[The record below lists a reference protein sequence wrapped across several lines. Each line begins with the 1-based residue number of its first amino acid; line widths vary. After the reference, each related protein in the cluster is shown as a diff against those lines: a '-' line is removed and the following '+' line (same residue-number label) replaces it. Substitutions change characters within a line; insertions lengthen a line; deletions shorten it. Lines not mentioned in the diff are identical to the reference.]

1 MASDEA
7 PKPAADRIRVVGKW
21 VGALEVDLG
30 AWTAPMLRAEVARR
44 VGGGVEPERVGLIFG
59 GRVLKDD
66 PPASLLEAGLKANA
80 KVLSSLASPD
90 RAKEIAAE
98 AAKAKAE
105 EEHAARLVRLWDA
118 AKAMSQRHT
127 DGSFL
132 EDEDYN
138 LDLEDQSGQ
147 KVMFGSVDDMKALK
161 MALMLHQKGKTQMKK
176 KKYKEALD
184 VLIMAEEAF
193 SLCDSKLIQKVDNMP
208 MLQLDIVWC
217 YFVLRDVSCLEVAG
231 TRLEKARVGFERS
244 HGKDSSRFRVL
255 QAGRQADLAIYVRL
269 ELLEGVVAY
278 HNGHTEKARESL
290 TSAQAKYLQ
299 LQVPDEAI
307 SMLMDMGYE
316 ARSAKRALKMTG
328 YDIQSSVD
336 LLCEEREKKIRRQ
349 EEDRERQREI
359 LEQMRY
365 GKTPMNKAV
374 DLQKLKD
381 LTNIGFEKYLAAE
394 ALRINENDA
403 EKALDLLTNPEENC
417 ILQNKIQARRSRATR
432 GSSSSR
438 AAAARTA
445 RAINNRQAFVSA
457 PPHAVDGNAPP
468 HAANGNPQE
477 GNQADGN
484 LPEGN
489 DVDSKPPEG
498 NDVDSKPPEG
508 NDVDGNPPEGN
519 NVDDNP
525 QEGNQDVVMTDEVA
539 VNDEDTNSIPVP
551 ARDVSMESELADE
564 LTGDALDDYDI
575 EVSDEG
581 QAIAEYMSLLESVAS
596 S

>member
-498 NDVDSKPPEG
+498 NDVD
-508 NDVDGNPPEGN
+508 GNPPEGN